1 MRVAMRQ
8 IVGVFSQ
15 LEKTRL
21 VKKLCA
27 ARERKPRSG
36 DPRYGRN
43 PHAEKRPEVV
53 EICCMRSGL
62 GAIKV
67 S

>member
-21 VKKLCA
+21 VKKLKA
-27 ARERKPRSG
+27 ARDRKRLADGKCEGRKTRFERAKVIDKETG
-36 DPRYGRN
+36 E
-43 PHAEKRPEVV
+43 ALEK
-53 EICCMRSGL
+53 
-62 GAIKV
+62 
-67 S
+67 